1 MGTVHDIIEMKGKQ
15 AALLSELDRR
25 PVDVAATYM
34 ADEDSGIGFIYSGLC
49 QAALPHKRLTN
60 TTAWQITSDHITL
73 IVDPGSKPGPNN
85 TPEPVGV
92 PYGSRA
98 RLIMLY
104 LQSEAIRT
112 RSRQVHLGRSMRD
125 WLKKMGVPI
134 GGKSMLMIRDQAE
147 RISWCRLSFNFSASR
162 GTQVRHRTIVDDA
175 LFLDASDGVQGSLFL
190 ETAKL
195 SEFFFEELQ
204 RHSVPLEDAAIRAIS
219 NNSMALDL
227 YAWLAFRLH
236 ALKGPTP
243 VSWTALKG
251 QFGSGFKAMH
261 HFKSYFTD
269 NLRLALAVYRDA
281 RVDVTERGIT
291 LIPSRPPVAPKLVA
305 LR

>member
-1 MGTVHDIIEMKGKQ
+1 MGTLHDIIEAKGKQ
-15 AALLSELDRR
+15 AALLLEPDRR
-25 PVDVAATYM
+25 PVDVAASYM
-34 ADEDSGIGFIYSGLC
+34 ADEENGIGFIYSGLC
-49 QAALPHKRLTN
+49 QAALPHKRLCN

-73 IVDPGSKPGPNN
+73 IIDPGSKPGPNN

-112 RSRQVHLGRSMRD
+112 GSRQVHLGRSMRD

-147 RISWCRLSFNFSASR
+147 RISWCRLSFSFSALR
-162 GTQVRHRTIVDDA
+162 GSQIRHRTIVDDA
-175 LFLDASDGVQGSLFL
+175 LFLDASDSSQGSLFL

-195 SEFFFEELQ
+195 SEFFFDELQ

-251 QFGSGFKAMH
+251 QFGVGFKSMH
-261 HFKSYFTD
+261 HFEAYFTD
-269 NLRLALAVYRDA
+269 NLHLALAVYRDA
-281 RVDVTERGIT
+281 RVEMTERGVT
-291 LIPSRPPVAPKLVA
+291 LLPSRPPVAPRQVA

>member
-1 MGTVHDIIEMKGKQ
+1 MGTLHDIIEMKGKQ
-15 AALLSELDRR
+15 AALLSEIDRR
-25 PVDVAATYM
+25 PVDAAASYM

-49 QAALPHKRLTN
+49 QAALPHKKLAN

-73 IVDPGSKPGPNN
+73 VVDPGSKPGLNN

-112 RSRQVHLGRSMRD
+112 KSRQVHLGRSMRD

-175 LFLDASDGVQGSLFL
+175 LFLDASDGMQASLFL

-219 NNSMALDL
+219 NNSIALDL
-227 YAWLAFRLH
+227 YA
-236 ALKGPTP
+236 
-243 VSWTALKG
+243 
-251 QFGSGFKAMH
+251 
-261 HFKSYFTD
+261 
-269 NLRLALAVYRDA
+269 
-281 RVDVTERGIT
+281 
-291 LIPSRPPVAPKLVA
+291 
-305 LR
+305 

>member
-1 MGTVHDIIEMKGKQ
+1 MGTLHDIIEVKGKQ

-25 PVDVAATYM
+25 PVDVAASYM

-49 QAALPHKRLTN
+49 QAALPHKRLPS

-73 IVDPGSKPGPNN
+73 VVDPGSKPGANN

-104 LQSEAIRT
+104 LQSEAMRT
-112 RSRQVHLGRSMRD
+112 ESRQVHLGRSMRE
-125 WLKKMGVPI
+125 WLKRMGVPI

-175 LFLDASDGVQGSLFL
+175 LFLDANDSVQASLFL

-195 SEFFFEELQ
+195 SEFFFDELQ

-236 ALKGPTP
+236 ALKAPTP
-243 VSWTALKG
+243 VSWVALKG
-251 QFGSGFKAMH
+251 QFGSGFKSLH
-261 HFKSYFTD
+261 HFEAYFID
-269 NLRLALAVYRDA
+269 NLKLALAVYRDA
-281 RVDVTERGIT
+281 RIEVTERGVT
-291 LIPSRPPVAPKLVA
+291 LIPSRPPVAPRQVA
-305 LR
+305 VR